1 MARLLGNRF
10 FGGELAVDHALD
22 ACDAVVVG
30 DVDGADA
37 LGIAAERADVADPQ
51 VDRDALT
58 GHNQEAVFGAD
69 DLGEM
74 LKGRGHA
81 SSSLVVSHCSFLP
94 WMLGVL
100 EHDIPP
106 VINRMTEP

>member
-1 MARLLGNRF
+1 MSLRHDF

-51 VDRDALT
+51 VDRDALA
-58 GHNQEAVFGAD
+58 GHNQKATTEEKEVNFRLLATHFIPYGYTQAQIQYNVNSAIKAV
-69 DLGEM
+69 LIE
-74 LKGRGHA
+74 
-81 SSSLVVSHCSFLP
+81 
-94 WMLGVL
+94 
-100 EHDIPP
+100 
-106 VINRMTEP
+106 NTRMDAG